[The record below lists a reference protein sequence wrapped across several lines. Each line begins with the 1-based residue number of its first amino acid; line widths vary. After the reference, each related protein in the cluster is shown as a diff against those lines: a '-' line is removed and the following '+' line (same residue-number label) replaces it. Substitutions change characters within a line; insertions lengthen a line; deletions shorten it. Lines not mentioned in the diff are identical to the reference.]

1 MKRLGLSII
10 LVFMLGIFS
19 VFAADKTETVK
30 VKGGDCEECKTHIE
44 TTVVGVEGVSTA
56 DWDAATQTLTVTFDD
71 ETTTLDA
78 VEKKIAEAG
87 NDTQN
92 YKASEEAYNSLPDCC
107 KYDREK

>member
-1 MKRLGLSII
+1 MKRKGLSFL
-10 LVFMLGIFS
+10 LVLMLGVFT

-44 TTVVGVEGVSTA
+44 TTATGVEGVSA
-56 DWDAATQTLTVTFDD
+56 AEWDAETQKLTVTFDE

-78 VEKKIAEAG
+78 VEKKVAEAG

-92 YKASEEAYNSLPDCC
+92 YKASEEAYDALPECC
-107 KYDREK
+107 KYEREK